1 MPTRPRDR
9 HGFDVEPHGG
19 QVFRGPAGRRV
30 ETLSHGTDSDSLIVI
45 LSGVFLAQ
53 WQEGAKRCEVNAGP
67 GEVVF
72 RLKGITRYES
82 NDPAS
87 PLTAIVLYFRWADP
101 PARLPSKVGDR
112 MGLIRTLAQTI
123 LSIQA
128 PASATRGRL
137 AHAYYAAA
145 LAEYERLAGHEGEG
159 LDGRLA
165 QIVYQNLR
173 APLSLP
179 ELASKLH
186 RSPRVLQREYKA
198 LTGHT
203 PMHAVRR
210 IRVEAAARLITAS
223 PALALKD
230 VAFHVGIANEQEL
243 CKLLKRFTGLIASQL
258 RAKGG
263 ARRPRPR

>member
-1 MPTRPRDR
+1 MPPRDN
-9 HGFDVEPHGG
+9 HGFDVIPYGG
-19 QVFRGPAGRRV
+19 QVFKGPTGRRV
-30 ETLSHGTDSDSLIVI
+30 ETLSQGSDADSLIVI

-53 WQEGAKRCEVNAGP
+53 WQDGHNRREVHAGP

-87 PLTAIVLYFRWADP
+87 PLTAIVLYFRWSDP
-101 PARLPSKVGDR
+101 PARLPDKVGDR

-128 PASATRGRL
+128 PSSVERGRL
-137 AHAYYAAA
+137 AMAYYAAA

-159 LDGRLA
+159 LDGRIT

-173 APLSLP
+173 AHLSLS
-179 ELASKLH
+179 ELAAQLH
-186 RSPRVLQREYKA
+186 RSPRVLQRDYKA

-203 PMHAVRR
+203 PMQAVRR
-210 IRVEAAARLITAS
+210 IRVEAAARMITQS
-223 PALALKD
+223 PALTLKD

-243 CKLLKRFTGLIASQL
+243 CKGIRKFTGLTATQL
-258 RAKGG
+258 RAKGRV
-263 ARRPRPR
+263 RRTR